1 MRQFVSRVRNR
12 VTGVLDRLTFP
23 DKTEASRLVEL
34 LRRVPTQKDELETWT
49 ASVQSLIR
57 NLVVAKTSKED
68 LALILTGLISYRQAG
83 ITPAAT
89 QHALIRTFERSAGL
103 FQDVLHSA
111 LFERLGDEGPIE
123 SGLFGAVATS
133 QIDGIVDEITR
144 EGYAV
149 FPSKLDPALVERI
162 RAESRD
168 FAYRLKR
175 GGQSDQLKTGID
187 PTCPPDCISAHAT
200 VLESSLLSSIANDKL
215 FRRIASQYLCTPS
228 SAIDSV
234 LWYTFPS
241 PTPDSETAQL
251 FHYDLDTIRWI
262 KVFIYL
268 SDVGD
273 ENGPHEYVAGSH
285 RAENKVAEVLIKNYA
300 RIQDS
305 EIDAHYPAKRRRITG
320 GSGTIIFGDTRCFH
334 KGNAVDSG
342 YRLIFSPI
350 YAPSRIGYFH
360 G

>member
-1 MRQFVSRVRNR
+1 MRQFVSRVRDKA
-12 VTGVLDRLTFP
+12 TGVLDRLTFP
-23 DKTEASRLVEL
+23 DKAEASRLVEL

-49 ASVQSLIR
+49 TSVQSLIR
-57 NLVVAKTSKED
+57 DLVVAKTTNED

-83 ITPAAT
+83 ITPAAS
-89 QHALIRTFERSAGL
+89 QRALVRAFEKSAGL
-103 FQDVLHSA
+103 FQEVLHSA
-111 LFERLGDEGPIE
+111 LFERSGDEGPIQ
-123 SGLFGAVATS
+123 SGLFGSVAAS
-133 QIDGIVDEITR
+133 QIDGIVDEISR

-149 FPSKLDPALVERI
+149 LPSKLDPALVERI

-168 FAYRLKR
+168 FAYRLKG
-175 GGQSDQLKTGID
+175 GGQSGQSISGID
-187 PTCPPDCISAHAT
+187 PTAPPDCISAYAIAPT
-200 VLESSLLSSIANDKL
+200 SSLLRSIVDDEL
-215 FRRIASQYLCTPS
+215 FHRIASRYLRSPS
-228 SAIDSV
+228 AAIDSTF
-234 LWYTFPS
+234 WYTFPN
-241 PTPDSETAQL
+241 PTPSSETAQL

-268 SDVGD
+268 SDVGE

-285 RAENKVAEVLIKNYA
+285 RAENKAAEVLIKNYA
-300 RIQDS
+300 RIQDN
-305 EIDAHYPAKRRRITG
+305 EIDAHYPDKRRRITG

-342 YRLIFSPI
+342 HRLIFSPI